1 MTVINILY
9 KPLDTVQSK
18 YFFGYTGGDN
28 PKQLATS
35 KQLWKV
41 QDLVNRLY
49 HYYLCIESVAEDK
62 VKNKQI
68 TKQMEETKQTLDEMS
83 CISLPMS
90 KENMDKKIKL
100 FTQLLESTLPKLHNL
115 VEESIQINSA

>member
-18 YFFGYTGGDN
+18 YFFGYTGGEN

-41 QDLVNRLY
+41 QDVVNKLY
-49 HYYLCIESVAEDK
+49 HYYLCIEAVAEDK
-62 VKNKQI
+62 VNNKQI
-68 TKQMEETKQTLDEMS
+68 RKQMEETKQTLDELS

-100 FTQLLESTLPKLHNL
+100 LTQLLESTLPKLHNL

>member
-1 MTVINILY
+1 MKVINILY

-18 YFFGYTGGDN
+18 YFFGYTGGEN
-28 PKQLATS
+28 PKQIATS

-41 QDLVNRLY
+41 QDLVNKLY
-49 HYYLCIESVAEDK
+49 HHYYCIQTVGEQI
-62 VKNKQI
+62 KNKQI
-68 TKQMEETKQTLDEMS
+68 KKQIKDTKRTLDEIS
-83 CISLPMS
+83 TISLPFS

-100 FTQLLESTLPKLHNL
+100 LTQLLESTLPQLHNI

>member
-35 KQLWKV
+35 KQLWKI
-41 QDLVNRLY
+41 QDLVNKLY
-49 HYYLCIESVAEDK
+49 HYYYCIQTVGEK
-62 VKNKQI
+62 IKNKQI
-68 TKQMEETKQTLDEMS
+68 KNQIEETKATLDEMS
-83 CISLPMS
+83 CISLPIS
-90 KENMDKKIKL
+90 KENMDRKIKL
-100 FTQLLESTLPKLHNL
+100 LTQLLESTLPKLHNL